1 MCKLNFH
8 LFVSISVSLFASCSL
23 FAQKPVYKP
32 MKDTTAF
39 KQRIEVMAKTTNA
52 IESDFIQVKDLSSVM
67 TEKITSKGHFCFQKE
82 NLLRWEYSTPY
93 KYMIVINKDKIVIKD
108 DAKTS
113 RYDMNSN
120 KVFKEINDLM
130 IASVQGNILKSGK
143 FRVVFME
150 SEKDYKLELFPLVK
164 GMKDSLKKINM
175 YFDKS
180 VTSVM
185 RLEMEEPSGDSTLIE
200 FTNKKLNG
208 NFPDGTFIVK

>member
-1 MCKLNFH
+1 M
-8 LFVSISVSLFASCSL
+8 SISYFSLSLSVSVSLLSCSL
-23 FAQKPVYKP
+23 FAQKTAYKP
-32 MKDTTAF
+32 MKDTVAF
-39 KQRIEVMAKTTNA
+39 KQKIEIMAKTTNA

-130 IASVQGNILKSGK
+130 ISSVQGNILKSGK

-150 SEKDYKLELFPLVK
+150 GDKEYKLELYPLVK
-164 GMKDSLKKINM
+164 GMKESLKKINM

-180 VTSVM
+180 VTSVIK
-185 RLEMEEPSGDSTLIE
+185 LEMEEPSGDSTLID

-208 NFPDGTFIVK
+208 SFPEGTFIVK

>member
-1 MCKLNFH
+1 MHRLIRLLLICLQ
-8 LFVSISVSLFASCSL
+8 LPCILL
-23 FAQKPVYKP
+23 AQKTVYIP
-32 MKDTTAF
+32 MKDTVVF
-39 KQRIEVMAKTTNA
+39 KQKIDLMARNTNS

-67 TEKITSKGHFCFQKE
+67 TEKITSKGHFCFKKE
-82 NLLRWEYSTPY
+82 NLLRWEYNTPY

-108 DAKTS
+108 EAKTT

-143 FRVVFME
+143 FRVTFLE
-150 SEKDYKLELFPLVK
+150 GDKEYKLELVPLVK
-164 GMKDSLKKINM
+164 GMKESLKRINM

-180 VTSVM
+180 VSSVI
-185 RLEMEEPSGDSTLIE
+185 RLEMEEPSGDSTLID

-208 NFPDGTFIVK
+208 DIPESRFIVK